1 MLAYSYLCSRITNED
16 ELMTK
21 KYLMTAAILS
31 CAMTVGVLT
40 ACTNNIDN
48 PSDPILGDDSGIV
61 GNWFSDISGMTYAKW
76 NYGKTWQNTEFKADG
91 TGTTRIY
98 YLVGDKAIGCEKID
112 FTYTASASGE
122 LTMTPTDRDVM
133 TAKWQVVGDELH
145 FGDGN
150 DINLSF
156 KKTTSDMA
164 ANFDTWSKTEGM
176 IDVPQPAKY
185 TMFVYGNAGGR
196 MDDIIETGFWETTK
210 KFLTDHN
217 NVRVV
222 CMYKYGKDEPDVGN
236 PFKGKY
242 AKPGD
247 IVWFELTDKT
257 DLNTIKESGLQAIG
271 MGEEAKQLKICNPNT
286 MRMFLE
292 FSSLQCPA
300 EDYVMGIWGHGSAFD
315 AMNDVPGKYEIKNP
329 TRGVMADEWVD
340 DEWMDMYE
348 MYDAMKAA
356 GIERFNT
363 LMFHNC
369 YMGNMETLTQARTF
383 ADYIFASAHVLS
395 SNGELMTGFVRGLV
409 ETGDP
414 VKAGGLMFE
423 RCTPVWQNSY
433 ADEANHDYANGD
445 YKMIRTDKFE
455 PIIDAAKQLCD
466 RLLEL
471 YPTQKEA
478 IDRAT
483 KSVYRVEAIRID
495 EELKYEWEK
504 PFFDIANYAQLL
516 AKETDDVEL
525 KNISA
530 TLDNAFKEA
539 FVHDRDVN
547 KSKKHLDH
555 YTLSV
560 CLLNHKYYTHDYKT
574 RMPSLGAL
582 NNYNEGYE
590 KCDFHKLTGW
600 GNWLDTN
607 EQNLGSN
614 PQKGGGGKLE

>member
-1 MLAYSYLCSRITNED
+1 
-16 ELMTK
+16 MTK
-21 KYLMTAAILS
+21 KYLMTLVAILS
-31 CAMTVGVLT
+31 CAMTMAVLT

-91 TGTTRIY
+91 TGSTRVY
-98 YLVGDKAIGCEKID
+98 YTLDDKAIGCEKID
-112 FTYTASASGE
+112 FSYTASADGV
-122 LTMTPTDRDVM
+122 LTMTPNDREAM
-133 TAKWQVVGDELH
+133 QAKWQIAGDELRLGEDE
-145 FGDGN
+145 FSQ
-150 DINLSF
+150 SF

-164 ANFDTWSKTEGM
+164 AKFDTWSKTKDM

-185 TMFVYGNAGGR
+185 TVFVYGNAGGK
-196 MDDIIETGFWETTK
+196 MDNAIEEGFWEK
-210 KFLTDHN
+210 IQKYLTNHN
-217 NVRVV
+217 NVRVM
-222 CMYKYGKDEPDVGN
+222 CMYKYGKDEPDAGN

-242 AKPGD
+242 AAPGD

-257 DLNTIKESGLQAIG
+257 DLNKIKESGLQALG

-286 MRMFLE
+286 MRLFLE
-292 FSSLQCPA
+292 FSSLHCPA
-300 EDYVMGIWGHGSAFD
+300 EDYVMGIWGHGSGFD
-315 AMNDVPGKYEIKNP
+315 AMNDVPGKYEIKNLS
-329 TRGVMADEWVD
+329 RGVMTDEWVD
-340 DEWMDMYE
+340 GEWMDMYQ

-356 GIERFNT
+356 GINKFNT

-369 YMGNMETLTQARTF
+369 YMGNIETLTQAYKF

-395 SNGELMTGFVRGLV
+395 SNGELMTEFVRGLV

-414 VKAGGLMFE
+414 VQAGGLMFE

-433 ADEANHDYANGD
+433 VDENEGICWNGD

-455 PIIDAAKQLCD
+455 AIIDAAKQLCD

-471 YPTQKEA
+471 YPTEKDA
-478 IDRAT
+478 IDSAT
-483 KSVYRVEAIRID
+483 KSVYRVEPID
-495 EELKYEWEK
+495 EYKNEFLT

-539 FVHDRDVN
+539 FVHYRDVN
-547 KSKKHLDH
+547 NSKEHLDH

-560 CLLNHKYYTHDYKT
+560 CLLRQLFYTFDYKT
-574 RMPSLGAL
+574 NAPQLKSL

-600 GNWLDTN
+600 GKWLNTN
-607 EQNLGSN
+607 EQALDSN

>member
-1 MLAYSYLCSRITNED
+1 
-16 ELMTK
+16 MT
-21 KYLMTAAILS
+21 LVAILS
-31 CAMTVGVLT
+31 CAMTMAVLT

-48 PSDPILGDDSGIV
+48 PSDPIHGDDSGIV

-91 TGTTRIY
+91 TGSTRVY
-98 YLVGDKAIGCEKID
+98 YTLDDKAIGCEKID
-112 FTYTASASGE
+112 FSYTASADGV
-122 LTMTPTDRDVM
+122 LTMTPNDREAM
-133 TAKWQVVGDELH
+133 TTKWQMAGDELRLGEDE
-145 FGDGN
+145 FSQ
-150 DINLSF
+150 SF

-164 ANFDTWSKTEGM
+164 AKFDTWSKTKDM

-185 TMFVYGNAGGR
+185 TVFVYGNAGGK
-196 MDDIIETGFWETTK
+196 MDNAIEEGFWEK
-210 KFLTDHN
+210 IQKYLTDHN
-217 NVRVV
+217 NVRVM
-222 CMYKYGKDEPDVGN
+222 CMYKYGKDEPDAGN

-247 IVWFELTDKT
+247 IVWFELTSET
-257 DLNTIKESGLQAIG
+257 DLNKIKESGLQAIG

-286 MRMFLE
+286 MRLFLE
-292 FSSLQCPA
+292 FSSLHCPA
-300 EDYVMGIWGHGSAFD
+300 EDYVMGIWGHGSGFD
-315 AMNDVPGKYEIKNP
+315 AMNDVPGKYEIKNLS
-329 TRGVMADEWVD
+329 RGVMTDEWVD
-340 DEWMDMYE
+340 GEWMDMYQ

-356 GIERFNT
+356 GINKFNT

-369 YMGNMETLTQARTF
+369 YMGNIETLTQAYKF

-395 SNGELMTGFVRGLV
+395 SNGELMTEFVRGLV

-414 VKAGGLMFE
+414 VQAGGLMFE

-433 ADEANHDYANGD
+433 VDENEGICWNGD

-455 PIIDAAKQLCD
+455 AIIDAAKQLCD

-471 YPTQKEA
+471 YPTEKDA
-478 IDRAT
+478 IDSAT
-483 KSVYRVEAIRID
+483 KSVYRVEPID
-495 EELKYEWEK
+495 EYKNEFLT

-539 FVHDRDVN
+539 FVHYRDVN
-547 KSKKHLDH
+547 NSKEHLDH

-560 CLLNHKYYTHDYKT
+560 CLLRQLFYTFDYKT
-574 RMPSLGAL
+574 NAPQLKSL

-600 GNWLDTN
+600 GKWLNTN
-607 EQNLGSN
+607 EQALDSN
-614 PQKGGGGKLE
+614 PQKGGGGRLDK

>member
-1 MLAYSYLCSRITNED
+1 
-16 ELMTK
+16 MTK
-21 KYLMTAAILS
+21 KYLMTLVAILS
-31 CAMTVGVLT
+31 CAMTVAVMT

-48 PSDPILGDDSGIV
+48 PSDPIHGDDSGIV

-91 TGTTRIY
+91 TGSTRVY
-98 YLVGDKAIGCEKID
+98 YTLDDKAIGCEKID
-112 FTYTASASGE
+112 FSYTASADGM
-122 LTMTPTDRDVM
+122 LTMTPNDREAM
-133 TAKWQVVGDELH
+133 TTKWQMAGDELRLGEDE
-145 FGDGN
+145 FSQ
-150 DINLSF
+150 SF
-156 KKTTSDMA
+156 KKTTSDMTA
-164 ANFDTWSKTEGM
+164 KFDTWSKTKDM

-185 TMFVYGNAGGR
+185 TVFVYGNAGGK
-196 MDDIIETGFWETTK
+196 MDNAIEQGFWEK
-210 KFLTDHN
+210 IQKYLTDHN
-217 NVRVV
+217 NVRVM
-222 CMYKYGKDEPDVGN
+222 CMYKYGKDEPDAGN

-242 AKPGD
+242 AAPGD

-257 DLNTIKESGLQAIG
+257 DLNKIKESGLQALG

-286 MRMFLE
+286 MRLFLE
-292 FSSLQCPA
+292 FSSLHCPA
-300 EDYVMGIWGHGSAFD
+300 EDYVMGIWGHGSGFD
-315 AMNDVPGKYEIKNP
+315 AMNDVPGKYEIKNLS
-329 TRGVMADEWVD
+329 RGVMTDEWVD
-340 DEWMDMYE
+340 GEWMDMYQ

-356 GIERFNT
+356 GINKFNT

-369 YMGNMETLTQARTF
+369 YMGNIETLTQAYNF

-395 SNGELMTGFVRGLV
+395 SNGELMTEFVRGLV

-414 VKAGGLMFE
+414 VQAGGLMFE

-433 ADEANHDYANGD
+433 VDENEGICWNGD

-455 PIIDAAKQLCD
+455 AIIDAAKQLCD

-471 YPTQKEA
+471 YPTEKDA

-483 KSVYRVEAIRID
+483 KSVYRIEPID
-495 EELKYEWEK
+495 EYKNEFLT

-530 TLDNAFKEA
+530 TLDIAMKEA
-539 FVHDRDVN
+539 FVHYRDVN
-547 KSKKHLDH
+547 NSKEHLDH

-560 CLLNHKYYTHDYKT
+560 CLLRQLFYTFDYKT
-574 RMPSLGAL
+574 NAPLLKSL

-600 GNWLDTN
+600 GKWLNTN
-607 EQNLGSN
+607 EQALDSN

>member
-1 MLAYSYLCSRITNED
+1 
-16 ELMTK
+16 MTK
-21 KYLMTAAILS
+21 KYLMTLVAILS
-31 CAMTVGVLT
+31 CAMTVAVLT

-48 PSDPILGDDSGIV
+48 PSDPIHGDDSGIV

-91 TGTTRIY
+91 TGSTRVY
-98 YLVGDKAIGCEKID
+98 YTLDDKAIGCEKID
-112 FTYTASASGE
+112 FSYTASADGV
-122 LTMTPTDRDVM
+122 LTMAPTDREAM
-133 TAKWQVVGDELH
+133 QAKWQVAGDELRLS
-145 FGDGN
+145 D
-150 DINLSF
+150 DITSQSF
-156 KKTTSDMA
+156 KKTTSDMTA
-164 ANFDTWSKTEGM
+164 KFDTWSKTKDM

-185 TMFVYGNAGGR
+185 TVFVYGNAGGK
-196 MDDIIETGFWETTK
+196 MDNAIEEGFWEK
-210 KFLTDHN
+210 IQKYLTDHN
-217 NVRVV
+217 NVRVM
-222 CMYKYGKDEPDVGN
+222 CMYKYGKDEPDAGN

-242 AKPGD
+242 AAPGD

-257 DLNTIKESGLQAIG
+257 DLNKIKESGLQALG

-286 MRMFLE
+286 MRLFLE
-292 FSSLQCPA
+292 FSSLHCPA
-300 EDYVMGIWGHGSAFD
+300 EDYVMGIWGHGSGFD
-315 AMNDVPGKYEIKNP
+315 AMNDVPGKYEIKNLS
-329 TRGVMADEWVD
+329 RGVMTDEWVD
-340 DEWMDMYE
+340 GEWMDMYQ
-348 MYDAMKAA
+348 MNDAMKAA
-356 GIERFNT
+356 GIDHFNT

-369 YMGNMETLTQARTF
+369 YMGNIETLTQAYKF

-395 SNGELMTGFVRGLV
+395 SNGELMTEFVRGLV

-414 VKAGGLMFE
+414 VQAGVLMFE

-433 ADEANHDYANGD
+433 VDEKEGICWNGD

-455 PIIDAAKQLCD
+455 AIIDAAKQLCD

-471 YPTQKEA
+471 YPTEKEA

-483 KSVYRVEAIRID
+483 KSVYRVEPID
-495 EELKYEWEK
+495 EYKNEFLT

-539 FVHDRDVN
+539 FVHYRDVN
-547 KSKKHLDH
+547 NSKEHLDH

-560 CLLNHKYYTHDYKT
+560 CLLRQLFYTFDYKT
-574 RMPSLGAL
+574 NAPQLKTL

-600 GNWLDTN
+600 GKWLNTN
-607 EQNLGSN
+607 EQALDSN
-614 PQKGGGGKLE
+614 PQKGGGGKLDK

>member
-1 MLAYSYLCSRITNED
+1 
-16 ELMTK
+16 MTK
-21 KYLMTAAILS
+21 KYLMTLVAILS
-31 CAMTVGVLT
+31 CAMTVAVLT

-48 PSDPILGDDSGIV
+48 PSDPIHGDDSGIV

-91 TGTTRIY
+91 TGSTRVY
-98 YLVGDKAIGCEKID
+98 YTLDDKAIGCEKID
-112 FTYTASASGE
+112 FSYTASADGV
-122 LTMTPTDRDVM
+122 LTMAPTDREAM
-133 TAKWQVVGDELH
+133 QAKWQVAGDELRLS
-145 FGDGN
+145 D
-150 DINLSF
+150 DITSQSF
-156 KKTTSDMA
+156 KKTTSDMTA
-164 ANFDTWSKTEGM
+164 KFDTWSKTKDM

-185 TMFVYGNAGGR
+185 TVFVYGNAGGK
-196 MDDIIETGFWETTK
+196 MDNAIEEGFWEK
-210 KFLTDHN
+210 IQKYLTDHN
-217 NVRVV
+217 NVRVM
-222 CMYKYGKDEPDVGN
+222 CMYKYGKDEPDAGN

-242 AKPGD
+242 AAPGD

-257 DLNTIKESGLQAIG
+257 DLNKIKESGLQALG

-286 MRMFLE
+286 MRLFLE
-292 FSSLQCPA
+292 FSSLHCPA
-300 EDYVMGIWGHGSAFD
+300 EDYVMGIWGHGSGFD
-315 AMNDVPGKYEIKNP
+315 AMNDVPGKYEIKNLS
-329 TRGVMADEWVD
+329 RGVMTDEWVD
-340 DEWMDMYE
+340 GEWMDMYQ
-348 MYDAMKAA
+348 MNDAMKAA
-356 GIERFNT
+356 GIDHFNT

-369 YMGNMETLTQARTF
+369 YMGNIETLTQAYKL

-395 SNGELMTGFVRGLV
+395 SNGELMTEFVRGLV

-414 VKAGGLMFE
+414 VQAGGLMFE

-433 ADEANHDYANGD
+433 VDEKEGICWNGD

-455 PIIDAAKQLCD
+455 AIIDAAKQLCD

-471 YPTQKEA
+471 YPTEKEA

-483 KSVYRVEAIRID
+483 KSVYRVEPID
-495 EELKYEWEK
+495 EYKNEFLT

-539 FVHDRDVN
+539 FVHYRDVN
-547 KSKKHLDH
+547 NSKEHLDH

-560 CLLNHKYYTHDYKT
+560 CLLRQLFYTFDYKT
-574 RMPSLGAL
+574 NAPQLKTL

-600 GNWLDTN
+600 GKWLNTN
-607 EQNLGSN
+607 EQALDSN
-614 PQKGGGGKLE
+614 PQKGGGGKLDK

>member
-1 MLAYSYLCSRITNED
+1 
-16 ELMTK
+16 MTK
-21 KYLMTAAILS
+21 KYLMTLVAILS
-31 CAMTVGVLT
+31 CAMTVAVLT

-48 PSDPILGDDSGIV
+48 PSDPIHGDDSGIV

-91 TGTTRIY
+91 TGSTRVY
-98 YLVGDKAIGCEKID
+98 YTLDDKAIGCEKID
-112 FTYTASASGE
+112 FSYTASADGV
-122 LTMTPTDRDVM
+122 LTMAPTDREAM
-133 TAKWQVVGDELH
+133 QAKWQVAGDELRLS
-145 FGDGN
+145 D
-150 DINLSF
+150 DITSQSF
-156 KKTTSDMA
+156 KKTTSDMTA
-164 ANFDTWSKTEGM
+164 KFDTWSKTKDM

-185 TMFVYGNAGGR
+185 TVFVYGNAGGK
-196 MDDIIETGFWETTK
+196 MDNAIEEGFWEK
-210 KFLTDHN
+210 IQKYLTDHN
-217 NVRVV
+217 NVRVM
-222 CMYKYGKDEPDVGN
+222 CMYKYGKDEPDAGN

-242 AKPGD
+242 AAPGD

-257 DLNTIKESGLQAIG
+257 DLNKIKESGLQALG

-286 MRMFLE
+286 MRLFLE
-292 FSSLQCPA
+292 FSSLHCPA
-300 EDYVMGIWGHGSAFD
+300 EDYVMGIWGHGSGFD
-315 AMNDVPGKYEIKNP
+315 AMNDVPGKYEIKNLS
-329 TRGVMADEWVD
+329 RGVMTDEWVD
-340 DEWMDMYE
+340 GEWMDMYQ

-356 GIERFNT
+356 GINKFNT

-369 YMGNMETLTQARTF
+369 YMGNIETLTQAYKF

-395 SNGELMTGFVRGLV
+395 SNGELMTEFVRGLV

-414 VKAGGLMFE
+414 VQAGGLMFE

-433 ADEANHDYANGD
+433 VDEKEGICWNGD

-455 PIIDAAKQLCD
+455 AIIDAAKQLCD

-471 YPTQKEA
+471 YPTEKEA

-483 KSVYRVEAIRID
+483 KSVYRVEPID
-495 EELKYEWEK
+495 EYKNEFLT

-539 FVHDRDVN
+539 FVHYRDVN
-547 KSKKHLDH
+547 NSKEHLDH

-560 CLLNHKYYTHDYKT
+560 CLLRQLFYTFDYKT
-574 RMPSLGAL
+574 NAPQLKTL

-600 GNWLDTN
+600 GKWLNTN
-607 EQNLGSN
+607 EQALDSN
-614 PQKGGGGKLE
+614 PQKGGGGKLDK

>member
-1 MLAYSYLCSRITNED
+1 
-16 ELMTK
+16 MTK
-21 KYLMTAAILS
+21 KYLMTLVAILS
-31 CAMTVGVLT
+31 CAMTVAVLT

-48 PSDPILGDDSGIV
+48 PSDPIHGDDSGIV

-91 TGTTRIY
+91 TGSTRVY
-98 YLVGDKAIGCEKID
+98 YTLDDKAIGCEKID
-112 FTYTASASGE
+112 FSYTASADGV
-122 LTMTPTDRDVM
+122 LTMAPTDREAM
-133 TAKWQVVGDELH
+133 QAKWQVAGDELRLS
-145 FGDGN
+145 D
-150 DINLSF
+150 DITSQSF
-156 KKTTSDMA
+156 KKTTSDMTA
-164 ANFDTWSKTEGM
+164 KFDTWSKTKDM

-185 TMFVYGNAGGR
+185 TVFVYGNAGGK
-196 MDDIIETGFWETTK
+196 MDNAIEEGFWEK
-210 KFLTDHN
+210 IQKYLTDHN
-217 NVRVV
+217 NVRVM
-222 CMYKYGKDEPDVGN
+222 CMYKYGKDEPDAGN

-242 AKPGD
+242 AAPGD

-257 DLNTIKESGLQAIG
+257 DLNKIKESGLQALG

-286 MRMFLE
+286 MRLFLE
-292 FSSLQCPA
+292 FSSLHCPA
-300 EDYVMGIWGHGSAFD
+300 EDYVMGIWGHGSGFD
-315 AMNDVPGKYEIKNP
+315 AMNDVPGKYEIKNLS
-329 TRGVMADEWVD
+329 RGVMTDEWVD
-340 DEWMDMYE
+340 GEWMDMYQ
-348 MYDAMKAA
+348 MNDAMKAA
-356 GIERFNT
+356 GIDHFNT

-369 YMGNMETLTQARTF
+369 YMGNIETLTQAYKF

-395 SNGELMTGFVRGLV
+395 SNGELMTEFVRGLV

-414 VKAGGLMFE
+414 VQAGGLMFE

-433 ADEANHDYANGD
+433 VDEKEGICWNGD

-455 PIIDAAKQLCD
+455 AIIDAAKQLCD

-471 YPTQKEA
+471 YPTEKEA

-483 KSVYRVEAIRID
+483 KSVYRVEPID
-495 EELKYEWEK
+495 EYKNEFLT

-516 AKETDDVEL
+516 AKETDNVEL

-539 FVHDRDVN
+539 FVHYRDVN
-547 KSKKHLDH
+547 NSKEHLDH

-560 CLLNHKYYTHDYKT
+560 CLLRQLFYTFDYKT
-574 RMPSLGAL
+574 NAPQLKTL

-600 GNWLDTN
+600 GKWLNTN
-607 EQNLGSN
+607 EQALDSN
-614 PQKGGGGKLE
+614 PQKGGGGKLDK

>member
-1 MLAYSYLCSRITNED
+1 
-16 ELMTK
+16 MTK
-21 KYLMTAAILS
+21 KYLMKLAAVLS
-31 CAMTVGVLT
+31 CAMVMAVLT
-40 ACTNNIDN
+40 ACTNNNDN
-48 PSDPILGDDSGIV
+48 PYDPTSGGDSKIV
-61 GNWFSDISGMTYAKW
+61 GNWFSDVSGMTYAKW

-91 TGTTRIY
+91 TGSTRIY
-98 YLVGDKAIGCEKID
+98 YTLDGDAIGCEKID
-112 FTYTASASGE
+112 FTYTASADGA
-122 LTMTPTDRDVM
+122 LTMTPTDRDAM
-133 TAKWQVVGDELH
+133 TTKWQMVGDELRLSN
-145 FGDGN
+145 GD
-150 DINLSF
+150 DISLSF
-156 KKTTSDMA
+156 KQTTIDMA
-164 ANFDTWSKTEGM
+164 AKFDTWSKTKDM

-185 TMFVYGNAGGR
+185 TVFVYGNAGGK
-196 MDDIIETGFWETTK
+196 MDNIIEDGFWEATK
-210 KFLTDHN
+210 KYLTDHN

-222 CMYKYGKDEPDVGN
+222 CMYKYGKDEPDAGN

-242 AKPGD
+242 AAPGD

-257 DLNTIKESGLQAIG
+257 DLNKIKESGLQAIG

-315 AMNDVPGKYEIKNP
+315 PFYDVPGKYEVQQARA

-340 DEWMDMYE
+340 GEWMDMYE
-348 MYDAMKAA
+348 MYDAMQAA
-356 GIERFNT
+356 GIKKFNT

-369 YMGNMETLTQARTF
+369 YMGNMETLTQSYNF

-395 SNGELMTGFVRGLV
+395 SSGELMTEFVRGMV

-433 ADEANHDYANGD
+433 VDVNEGIYWNGD

-466 RLLEL
+466 RILAL

-483 KSVYRVEAIRID
+483 KSVYRVDPIKGVNEQNN
-495 EELKYEWEK
+495 
-504 PFFDIANYAQLL
+504 PFFDIADYAQLL
-516 AKETDDVEL
+516 AKETDDAEL
-525 KNISA
+525 KAISA

-539 FVHDRDVN
+539 FVHYRDVN
-547 KSKKHLDH
+547 NSKEHLEH

-560 CLLNHKYYTHDYKT
+560 CLLRQFFYTYDFKT
-574 RMPSLGAL
+574 KQPQLKVL

-600 GNWLDTN
+600 GNWLNTN
-607 EQNLGSN
+607 QQALDSN

>member
-1 MLAYSYLCSRITNED
+1 
-16 ELMTK
+16 MT
-21 KYLMTAAILS
+21 LVAILS
-31 CAMTVGVLT
+31 CAMTVAVLT

-48 PSDPILGDDSGIV
+48 PSDPIHGDDSGIV

-91 TGTTRIY
+91 TGSTRVY
-98 YLVGDKAIGCEKID
+98 YTLDDKAIGCEKID
-112 FTYTASASGE
+112 FSYTASADGV
-122 LTMTPTDRDVM
+122 LTMAPTDREAM
-133 TAKWQVVGDELH
+133 QAKWQVAGDELRLS
-145 FGDGN
+145 D
-150 DINLSF
+150 DITSQSF
-156 KKTTSDMA
+156 KKTTSDMTA
-164 ANFDTWSKTEGM
+164 KFDTWSKTKDM

-185 TMFVYGNAGGR
+185 TVFVYGNAGGK
-196 MDDIIETGFWETTK
+196 MDNAIEEGFWEK
-210 KFLTDHN
+210 IQKYLTDHN
-217 NVRVV
+217 NVRVM
-222 CMYKYGKDEPDVGN
+222 CMYKYGKDEPDAGN

-242 AKPGD
+242 AAPGD

-257 DLNTIKESGLQAIG
+257 DLNKIKESGLQALG

-286 MRMFLE
+286 MRLFLE
-292 FSSLQCPA
+292 FSSLHCPA
-300 EDYVMGIWGHGSAFD
+300 EDYVMGIWGHGSGFD
-315 AMNDVPGKYEIKNP
+315 AMNDVPGKYEIKNLS
-329 TRGVMADEWVD
+329 RGVMTDEWVD
-340 DEWMDMYE
+340 GEWMDMYQ
-348 MYDAMKAA
+348 MNDAMKTA
-356 GIERFNT
+356 GIDHFNT

-369 YMGNMETLTQARTF
+369 YMGNIETLTQAYKF

-395 SNGELMTGFVRGLV
+395 SNGELMTEFVRGLV

-414 VKAGGLMFE
+414 VQAGGLMFE

-433 ADEANHDYANGD
+433 VDEKEGICWNGD

-455 PIIDAAKQLCD
+455 AIIDAAKQLCD

-471 YPTQKEA
+471 YPTEKEA

-483 KSVYRVEAIRID
+483 KSVYRVEPID
-495 EELKYEWEK
+495 EYKNEFLT

-539 FVHDRDVN
+539 FVHYRDVN
-547 KSKKHLDH
+547 NSKEHLDH

-560 CLLNHKYYTHDYKT
+560 CLLRQLFYTFDYKT
-574 RMPSLGAL
+574 NAPQLKTL

-600 GNWLDTN
+600 GKWLNTN
-607 EQNLGSN
+607 EQALDSN
-614 PQKGGGGKLE
+614 PQKGGGGKLDK

>member
-1 MLAYSYLCSRITNED
+1 MTLATALC
-16 ELMTK
+16 
-21 KYLMTAAILS
+21 
-31 CAMTVGVLT
+31 CAMSMALLT
-40 ACTNNIDN
+40 ACSDNDDN
-48 PSDPILGDDSGIV
+48 PADPTHGDDSKIV
-61 GNWFSDISGMTYAKW
+61 GNWFSDVSGKTYAKW
-76 NYGKTWQNTEFKADG
+76 NYGKTWQNTEFKTDG
-91 TGTTRIY
+91 TGSTRIY
-98 YLVGDKAIGCEKID
+98 YLIGDDAVGCEKLD
-112 FTYTASASGE
+112 FTYTASGDGV

-133 TAKWQVVGDELH
+133 TAKWQVVGDELRL
-145 FGDGN
+145 GDGD
-150 DINLSF
+150 DIDLSF
-156 KKTTSDMA
+156 TKTTSDMTA
-164 ANFDTWSKTEGM
+164 KFDTWSKTEGM

-196 MDDIIETGFWETTK
+196 MDDIIEKGFWETTK
-210 KFLTDHN
+210 KYLTDHN

-222 CMYKYGKDEPDVGN
+222 CMYKYGKDEPDAGN

-257 DLNTIKESGLQAIG
+257 DLNKIKEQGLQAIG

-315 AMNDVPGKYEIKNP
+315 PFYDVPGKYEVQQARA
-329 TRGVMADEWVD
+329 TRGVMTDEWVD
-340 DEWMDMYE
+340 GEWMDMYE
-348 MYDAMKAA
+348 MYDAMQAA

-369 YMGNMETLTQARTF
+369 YMGNIETLTQSYNF
-383 ADYIFASAHVLS
+383 ADYIFASAHALS

-423 RCTPVWQNSY
+423 DSTPVWQNSY
-433 ADEANHDYANGD
+433 LTEDEGIIANGD
-445 YKMIRTDKFE
+445 YKMIRTDKFQ
-455 PIIDAAKQLCD
+455 PIVDAAKQLCD
-466 RLLEL
+466 RLLAL

-483 KSVYRVEAIRID
+483 KSVYRVDPINGVNEQNN
-495 EELKYEWEK
+495 
-504 PFFDIANYAQLL
+504 PFFDIADYAQLL
-516 AKETDDVEL
+516 AKETDDAEL
-525 KNISA
+525 KAISTA
-530 TLDNAFKEA
+530 LDNAFKEA
-539 FVHDRDVN
+539 FIHYRDVN
-547 KSKKHLDH
+547 FSKEHLDH

-560 CLLNHKYYTHDYKT
+560 CLLRQTFYTYDYKT
-574 RMPSLGAL
+574 KEPQLKVL

-600 GNWLDTN
+600 GKWLNTN
-607 EQNLGSN
+607 QQALDSN

>member
-1 MLAYSYLCSRITNED
+1 MALINTNMY
-16 ELMTK
+16 MTK
-21 KYLMTAAILS
+21 KYLMTLAAIF
-31 CAMTVGVLT
+31 CYAMTMAVLT
-40 ACTNNIDN
+40 ACSDN
-48 PSDPILGDDSGIV
+48 DDNFAPGVDKMIV
-61 GNWFSDISGMTYAKW
+61 GNWFSDVSGKTYAKW
-76 NYGKTWQNTEFKADG
+76 NYGKTWQNTEFKTDG
-91 TGTTRIY
+91 TGSTRIY
-98 YLVGDKAIGCEKID
+98 YTMDDNAIGCEKID
-112 FTYTASASGE
+112 FTYTASADGV

-133 TAKWQVVGDELH
+133 TAQWQVVGDELR
-145 FGDGN
+145 FGDGD
-150 DINLSF
+150 DIDLSF

-164 ANFDTWSKTEGM
+164 AKFDTWSKTKGM

-196 MDDIIETGFWETTK
+196 MDNIIEDGFWETTK

-222 CMYKYGKDEPDVGN
+222 CMYKYGKDEPDAGN

-247 IVWFELTDKT
+247 IVWFELTSET
-257 DLNTIKESGLQAIG
+257 DLNKIKEQGLQAIG

-315 AMNDVPGKYEIKNP
+315 PMVDVPGKYEIKNP
-329 TRGVMADEWVD
+329 TRGVMSDEWVD
-340 DEWMDMYE
+340 GEWMDMYQ

-356 GIERFNT
+356 GIDHFNT

-369 YMGNMETLTQARTF
+369 YMGNIETLTQARSF
-383 ADYIFASAHVLS
+383 ADYIFASAHALS
-395 SNGELMTGFVRGLV
+395 SNGELMTEFVRGLV

-423 RCTPVWQNSY
+423 RCTPKWQNSY
-433 ADEANHDYANGD
+433 LDEAEGMIANGD

-455 PIIDAAKQLCD
+455 PIVDAAKQLCD
-466 RLLEL
+466 RLLAL

-483 KSVYRVEAIRID
+483 KSVYRVEGIRD
-495 EELKYEWEK
+495 EGNMKYEWEK

-516 AKETDDVEL
+516 AKETGDAEL
-525 KNISA
+525 KTISA

-539 FVHDRDVN
+539 FIHYRDVN
-547 KSKKHLDH
+547 YSKEHLDH

-560 CLLNHKYYTHDYKT
+560 CLLNHKYYTHEYKT
-574 RMPSLGAL
+574 RMPELGAL

-600 GNWLDTN
+600 GKWLDTN
-607 EQNLGSN
+607 EQDLGNN
-614 PQKGGGGKLE
+614 PQKGGGDIIL